1 MDGYQCISRFQ
12 DGKVKEGV
20 WRDTNVNLGSR
31 MEEKSRGGMWTYTN
45 VYLGS
50 RMEEKSRGGM
60 WTDTNASS
68 SE

>member
-1 MDGYQCISRFQ
+1 
-12 DGKVKEGV
+12 
-20 WRDTNVNLGSR
+20 
-31 MEEKSRGGMWTYTN
+31 MEEKGRGGMWTYTH
-45 VYLGS
+45 VHLGS